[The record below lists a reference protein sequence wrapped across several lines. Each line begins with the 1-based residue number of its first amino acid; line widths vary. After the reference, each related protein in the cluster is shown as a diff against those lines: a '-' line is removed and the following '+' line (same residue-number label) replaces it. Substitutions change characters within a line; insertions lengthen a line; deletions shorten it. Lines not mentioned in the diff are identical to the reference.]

1 MQMKEGSGSPNFF
14 IFSLLPLQVADS
26 QPAQGANM
34 NGKVRVRY
42 MENKYCFGGFFL
54 HKTSRLQRRTGSHDE
69 LRHTFRGNLELVLS
83 TNYGPG
89 GAAKPMSDG
98 RKAEPGGWNRIILS
112 VDNLQA
118 EVAKLKQD
126 RLHFRNEIVS
136 GPGGSEILLDD
147 PSGNP
152 VELFQ
157 SAC

>member
-1 MQMKEGSGSPNFF
+1 
-14 IFSLLPLQVADS
+14 
-26 QPAQGANM
+26 
-34 NGKVRVRY
+34 
-42 MENKYCFGGFFL
+42 
-54 HKTSRLQRRTGSHDE
+54 
-69 LRHTFRGNLELVLS
+69 
-83 TNYGPG
+83 
-89 GAAKPMSDG
+89 MSDG
-98 RKAEPGGWNRIILS
+98 RKAEPGGWNRIMLS

-157 SAC
+157 SAR